1 MSMTIM
7 STEPGRRRLAVL
19 STLLFLALSACA
31 SVQKPAGDDRARI
44 TAIED
49 RIRAAFAAGNAEG
62 VAAEY
67 TEDALLLPQ
76 GAPAVSGRAAI
87 ADLYRTVFKDYR
99 CELETEIEEVEIA
112 GDWAF
117 VRGRLQSTV
126 TPKAGGDPM
135 VSHGKYLAIVRRGP
149 GGVWRFARDIYNMD
163 HPPGQP

>member
-1 MSMTIM
+1 MTIM
-7 STEPGRRRLAVL
+7 STEPGRRRFAVL
-19 STLLFLALSACA
+19 AALLFLALSACA
-31 SVQKPAGDDRARI
+31 SAQKPTGGDRARI

-99 CELETEIEEVEIA
+99 CELKTEIEEVEIA

-135 VSHGKYLAIVRRGP
+135 VSRGKYLAIVRRGP